1 MENLLKELLESYGT
15 WNNEGK
21 NDFFDAE
28 YNGIYAAWSYW
39 DDNDDTHY
47 DDDAYIK
54 KMVGI
59 TKDDN
64 GNIVIVWDSN
74 FKEAFNSLD
83 NDCQEYI
90 LEQIAEWIEDEE
102 EYSKC
107 ENFGERFQE

>member
-1 MENLLKELLESYGT
+1 MENVLKEFLESYGT

-21 NDFFDAE
+21 KDFFDAE
-28 YNGIYAAWSYW
+28 YNGIYAAWSQW

-102 EYSKC
+102 EYSEC